1 MPLSEAQVDLY
12 NAISPARIRNHAL
25 SKWLFGSRAPE
36 RPQSQIVSSKV
47 RLVANPSRG
56 PATAAERA
64 VVELLRRTDD
74 VLLEQLVAVVAE
86 ELYREEI
93 HAGAWIVDLG
103 LFSSAWFAPEA
114 RRLLETGNDEL
125 WQIY

>member
-1 MPLSEAQVDLY
+1 MDLY
-12 NAISPARIRNHAL
+12 NAISPARICNHAL
-25 SKWLFGSRAPE
+25 SKWLFGSRGPE
-36 RPQSQIVSSKV
+36 RPQSQIASKV
-47 RLVANPSRG
+47 RLVTNPSRG
-56 PATAAERA
+56 PVTAAERA

-74 VLLEQLVAVVAE
+74 VLLERLVAVVAE

>member
-1 MPLSEAQVDLY
+1 MDLY
-12 NAISPARIRNHAL
+12 NAISPARIRNHVL

-36 RPQSQIVSSKV
+36 RPQSQIAAKV

-56 PATAAERA
+56 PASAAERA

-74 VLLEQLVAVVAE
+74 ALLEHLVAVVAE

-93 HAGAWIVDLG
+93 HAGAWMVDLG

>member
-1 MPLSEAQVDLY
+1 MS
-12 NAISPARIRNHAL
+12 
-25 SKWLFGSRAPE
+25 W
-36 RPQSQIVSSKV
+36 
-47 RLVANPSRG
+47 
-56 PATAAERA
+56 
-64 VVELLRRTDD
+64 
-74 VLLEQLVAVVAE
+74 LEQLVAVVAE